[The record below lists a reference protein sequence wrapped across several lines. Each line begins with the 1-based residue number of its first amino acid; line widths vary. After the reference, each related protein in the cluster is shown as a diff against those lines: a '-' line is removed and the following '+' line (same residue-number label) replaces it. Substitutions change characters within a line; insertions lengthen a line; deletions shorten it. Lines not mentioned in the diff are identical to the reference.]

1 MHFRGLQDD
10 KSVLEYIHNQKRGA
24 IVMLKSPKSP
34 VKFVIT
40 VTMECGEIW
49 ETIRHTKAGMQAVI
63 EDVLADAAVI
73 SFTVEE
79 RV

>member
-1 MHFRGLQDD
+1 MHFRGLQAV

-24 IVMLKSPKSP
+24 IVMLKSP
-34 VKFVIT
+34 VKFIIT
-40 VTMECGEIW
+40 VTMECGEVW
-49 ETIRHTKAGMQAVI
+49 ETIRHTKAGMQSVI
-63 EDVLADAAVI
+63 EDVLADAAVV

>member
-1 MHFRGLQDD
+1 
-10 KSVLEYIHNQKRGA
+10 
-24 IVMLKSPKSP
+24 MLKSPKSP